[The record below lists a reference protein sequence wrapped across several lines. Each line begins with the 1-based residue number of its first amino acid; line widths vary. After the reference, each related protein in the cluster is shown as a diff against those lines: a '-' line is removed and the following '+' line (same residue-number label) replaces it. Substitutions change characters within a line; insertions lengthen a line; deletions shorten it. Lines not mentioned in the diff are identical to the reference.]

1 MPNAA
6 DAIILCGG
14 AGLRLKS
21 VTGRAPKSL
30 AYIGKR
36 PFLAILLGQLRR
48 QGFDKVILAVGYQKD
63 LLWSHFG
70 DQANGMKIC
79 YSVESA
85 ALGTGGA
92 LRNALDLMESNAALI
107 MNGDS
112 YTDADLRSFLVD
124 YQNSSA
130 DVSVL
135 VVPADGRTDCG
146 LVSVGSDKTVLRF
159 DEKQSALGNQYVNAG
174 IYMASQRILSEI
186 PAGIPV
192 SLEAALFPRWLREG
206 KHLRAVHHPGQ
217 CIDIGTPERYRSA
230 QVTLASAE
238 AAASVPVLEPRRV

>member
-21 VTGRAPKSL
+21 VTGPAPKSL
-30 AYIGKR
+30 ACIGKR
-36 PFLAILLGQLRR
+36 PFLEILLSQLRR
-48 QGFDKVILAVGYQKD
+48 QEFGRVILAVGYQKA
-63 LLWSHFG
+63 LIRSHFG
-70 DQANGMKIC
+70 DQAHNLKIC
-79 YSVESA
+79 YSIESE

-92 LRNALDLMESNAALI
+92 LRNAVDLMDSNTALI

-112 YTDADLRSFLVD
+112 YTDTDLRSFLMD
-124 YQNSSA
+124 YRDSSA

-146 LVSVGSDKTVLRF
+146 LVSVGSGKKVLRF

-174 IYMASQRILSEI
+174 VYMASKQILSEI
-186 PAGIPV
+186 PAGIQV
-192 SLEAALFPRWLREG
+192 SLEEELFPRWLREG
-206 KHLRAVHHPGQ
+206 KHLRVFHHPGQ

-230 QVTLASAE
+230 QVTLANAE
-238 AAASVPVLEPRRV
+238 AAAF